1 MAKWVK
7 RKAEYLVKNLHL
19 LPLRRPGKSLATSNN
34 NKKAKIL
41 IKIFFPLTSFSRP

>member
-7 RKAEYLVKNLHL
+7 RKAGHLVEDPHL
-19 LPLRRPGKSLATSNN
+19 PPLRRPGESLATSDN

-41 IKIFFPLTSFSRP
+41 TERFFP

>member
-7 RKAEYLVKNLHL
+7 RKAGHLVEDLYL
-19 LPLRRPGKSLATSNN
+19 LPLQKLGELLAISNN

-41 IKIFFPLTSFSRP
+41 IEFFFP

>member
-7 RKAEYLVKNLHL
+7 RKAGRLVKDLYL
-19 LPLRRPGKSLATSNN
+19 LPLRRLGKLLAIKDN

-41 IKIFFPLTSFSRP
+41 IERFFP